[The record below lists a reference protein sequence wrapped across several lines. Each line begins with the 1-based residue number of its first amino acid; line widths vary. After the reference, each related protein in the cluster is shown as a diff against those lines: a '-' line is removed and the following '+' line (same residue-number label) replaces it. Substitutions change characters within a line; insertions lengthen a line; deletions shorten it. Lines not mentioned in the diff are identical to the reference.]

1 MVELV
6 LVVGCT
12 ISAAA
17 GAGAGAGASL
27 GSKGQMLVLRMG
39 LR

>member
-1 MVELV
+1 MELV

-39 LR
+39 LH